1 VNLYRDAICSFSE
14 PEAEGSRPTRNR
26 TKMAA
31 SATMPGT
38 DLRILVLEEDI
49 VSFSLK
55 IHRGLLR
62 SWLNR
67 PPFGFP
73 HSIERNALIGTD
85 PELSQPMRN

>member
-31 SATMPGT
+31 SATMPGA
-38 DLRILVLEEDI
+38 DLRILVLGEDI
-49 VSFSLK
+49 FSFSLK
-55 IHRGLLR
+55 IHRGLLW

-67 PPFGFP
+67 PPFALP
-73 HSIERNALIGTD
+73 YSVDRNAPIGTD
-85 PELSQPMRN
+85 PEL